1 MSGRTSCGKTRFC
14 GVYKPRM
21 ETEERRRSQQARRH
35 RALQRS
41 CKWEQEELKATTQQE
56 QQGVS
61 RNKVLLI
68 FFLGCLDAA
77 LSGIIVLH
85 PCLSSAPTLL
95 IALETK
101 LPPQL
106 FGS

>member
-1 MSGRTSCGKTRFC
+1 MGTGRAEGYNTARAAGSF
-14 GVYKPRM
+14 
-21 ETEERRRSQQARRH
+21 EE
-35 RALQRS
+35 
-41 CKWEQEELKATTQQE
+41 
-56 QQGVS
+56 QGFVD
-61 RNKVLLI
+61 